1 MYESSNKFMMIG
13 IISSVIFLFMIAFSV
28 KSYTPKKFQRKKY
41 KLVRM
46 KIIKKKEVKKEV
58 VKKEMVKREIV
69 KKEFKKEFK
78 KEIKKEEKP
87 KKVSK
92 KKKKRKIVKKV
103 PPKNPIN
110 RKKKEE
116 KKEEKKEVKKEE
128 NVPIFGVSMNS
139 TTSGNSGFKVQMG
152 NTLMTDDT
160 TGWEKGKPKKI
171 GEYNPDNFIAEKDV
185 KKVVKKRKKRAK
197 IVKKAIPKKIVRPK
211 YTNLAKDEEIEG
223 KIILKITIDK
233 NGKVIKVKVLK
244 GLGYGLDEEAVR
256 AVKRFKFIP
265 ALLDNGNHT
274 ASTITYTINFILE
287 D

>member
-46 KIIKKKEVKKEV
+46 KILKKKEVEKEVVKKEIVKKEVKKE
-58 VKKEMVKREIV
+58 EI
-69 KKEFKKEFK
+69 
-78 KEIKKEEKP
+78 KEEKP
-87 KKVSK
+87 KKVKK

-110 RKKKEE
+110 KK

-128 NVPIFGVSMNS
+128 NIPVFGVSMNS

-160 TGWEKGKPKKI
+160 TGWEKGKPKKV